1 MTEQQFPG
9 SRWWKFDFHTHTPA
23 SSDYKPEEKHIS
35 HRDWLLAH
43 MRQGI
48 DAVVVTD
55 HNSADW
61 INDLQT
67 ELKKL
72 AEEKPQGWHALV
84 VFPGVEITTSERAHL
99 LGVFSPDTTA
109 REIDGLLHAPDVS
122 WDKPNSNS
130 GNAEWCMS
138 GINMSAMIDR
148 IHAKGGLA
156 IPAHVDTKNG
166 LLASQ
171 TKDGFQIDNPR
182 SDLVSRVLAAADA
195 LDVRDVSDP
204 VLQSYATEIALK
216 AKVDGSDT
224 PHCLANVGSRWV
236 WLKMAKPTFEGLKLA
251 LAEPAL
257 SVRRSDKSTE
267 PLPKQW
273 IQSLQIQGLAKRHRP
288 LTIDFNPWL
297 NTVIGGRGSGKSS
310 LVECLRLALGREQE
324 AEQQLSREHEVSK
337 AIAQFAESMV
347 LDKTQLSAAVQGAGQ
362 LGGINRYDW
371 SKNEKRVMRPDG
383 QVTESW
389 VDTGI
394 EHNKVLDD
402 FPVRLFS
409 QKQIHALANQPGGLL
424 GYLDSSRTDDQ
435 WLKIYQRKK
444 NFNADPKSAQQA
456 AHSQAMKRG
465 GSFVIAS
472 TSSSVNRFEDTRDAV
487 RNKESELS
495 AWAQVKSDLAQVQES
510 LNTYAKQGV
519 SDKVE
524 ELQRLRAEK
533 RAIEDFSQ
541 GVSCEINSIQ
551 NAFLPLQLKDDWS
564 VNLPET
570 ASTSANEVAQRWQK
584 AFATMQATWGAVQ
597 THMLLLQTQAQQ
609 LTSDAAYLQ
618 WSTEQQAQEAQCRSE
633 LENVKAMLGGQLQQ
647 VGVLHQQ
654 KEDLEKQN
662 QLFELKAKELE
673 VAKVLR
679 EQRYQEMVS
688 ARQAITQARQDFVN
702 AVIRNAPEETLQIT
716 VHPVAQYDDVSLNE
730 LRKLLG
736 LNTADYAN
744 SFLGDLENEGS
755 KGIVPT
761 LAQQPERLDELK
773 KGIEAFVVGEV
784 EQAQK
789 ILEIDISGARI
800 RAALKALTPRQLDEL
815 WTWFPEDKVEIKF
828 RQAQKDN
835 WQDISTGSAGQ
846 KTGALLSFIVNE
858 GEEPLILDQ
867 PEDDLD
873 NENVYKLV
881 VEQLRQTKS
890 RRQVIVVTH
899 NANIVVNGDAELVIP
914 MAFRGGQIQADTAG
928 GLQDASI
935 RQKICDV
942 MEGGEKAFKN
952 RYERVLKHKLSKG

>member
-1 MTEQQFPG
+1 MTEQKFPG
-9 SRWWKFDFHTHTPA
+9 SRWWKIDFHTHTPQG
-23 SSDYKPEEKHIS
+23 SSDYKGDKSIS
-35 HRDWLLAH
+35 AQDWLTYH
-43 MRQGI
+43 KNRGV
-48 DAVVVTD
+48 DCVVVTD
-55 HNSADW
+55 HNGSEWLDE
-61 INDLQT
+61 LQV
-67 ELKKL
+67 ELVRLRETDKAWASFFVL
-72 AEEKPQGWHALV
+72 
-84 VFPGVEITTSERAHL
+84 PGVEISCSSGVHVLAILDEAAKAKDIAAMVGKCGYQGTLGDSDAVTTTSVVEVMKIVQ
-99 LGVFSPDTTA
+99 G
-109 REIDGLLHAPDVS
+109 AP
-122 WDKPNSNS
+122 WN
-130 GNAEWCMS
+130 
-138 GINMSAMIDR
+138 
-148 IHAKGGLA
+148 GLA
-156 IPAHVDTKNG
+156 IPAHVDCSKG
-166 LLASQ
+166 LFKSIQDSQ
-171 TKDGFQIDNPR
+171 TLKD
-182 SDLVSRVLAAADA
+182 VLKTANALQT
-195 LDVRDVSDP
+195 LDVQA
-204 VLQSYATEIALK
+204 LATLVKDDDCRKLIDQLAH
-216 AKVDGSDT
+216 VQGSDSHNAEQT
-224 PHCLANVGSRWV
+224 PAEVFTWV
-236 WLKMAKPTFEGLKLA
+236 KLTMPSLSGLKLA
-251 LAEPAL
+251 LAEPQL
-257 SVRRSDKSTE
+257 SVRRSDQSPE

-273 IQSLQIQGLAKRHRP
+273 IQSLQIQGLAKRHRQ

-310 LVECLRLALGREQE
+310 VVECLRLALGREQE

-383 QVTESW
+383 QVTYRW

-435 WLKIYQRKK
+435 WLKIYQLKK

-472 TSSSVNRFEDTRDAV
+472 TSSSVNRFEDTREAV
-487 RNKESELS
+487 RNKETELS
-495 AWAQVKSDLAQVQES
+495 AWAQVKSDLTQVQES
-510 LNTYAKQGV
+510 LDTYAKQGV

-524 ELQRLRAEK
+524 ELQRLSAEK
-533 RAIEDFSQ
+533 RAIEDFAQ
-541 GVSCEINSIQ
+541 GVSTEINSFQ
-551 NAFLPLQLKDDWS
+551 NAFSPLQLKDDWS
-564 VNLPET
+564 VNLQET
-570 ASTSANEVAQRWQK
+570 ASASAKEVALRWQK

-633 LENVKAMLGGQLQQ
+633 LENVKAMLGGQLKQ
-647 VGVLHQQ
+647 VGVLQQQ

-673 VAKVLR
+673 AAKVLR
-679 EQRYQEMVS
+679 EQRYQEMVT

-702 AVIRNAPEETLQIT
+702 AVIQNAPEETLQIT

-744 SFLGDLENEGS
+744 SFLGDLENEAS

-773 KGIEAFVVGEV
+773 KGIEAFVVGEAEHV
-784 EQAQK
+784 QK
-789 ILEIDISGARI
+789 ILEIDIAGARI

-828 RQAQKDN
+828 RQVPKDN

-928 GLQDASI
+928 GLQDAAI
-935 RQKICDV
+935 RQKICEV

-952 RYERVLKHKLSKG
+952 RYERVLNHKLSKG

>member
-9 SRWWKFDFHTHTPA
+9 SRWWKIDFHTHTPQG
-23 SSDYKPEEKHIS
+23 SSDYKGDKSIS
-35 HRDWLLAH
+35 AQDWLTH
-43 MRQGI
+43 HKNRGV
-48 DAVVVTD
+48 DCVVVTD
-55 HNSADW
+55 HNGSEWLDE
-61 INDLQT
+61 LQV
-67 ELKKL
+67 ELVRLRGTDKAWASFFVL
-72 AEEKPQGWHALV
+72 
-84 VFPGVEITTSERAHL
+84 PGVEISCSSGVHVLAILDEAAKAKDIAAMVGKCGYQGTLGDSDAVTTTSVVEVMKIVQ
-99 LGVFSPDTTA
+99 G
-109 REIDGLLHAPDVS
+109 AP
-122 WDKPNSNS
+122 WN
-130 GNAEWCMS
+130 
-138 GINMSAMIDR
+138 
-148 IHAKGGLA
+148 GLA
-156 IPAHVDTKNG
+156 IPAHVDCSKG
-166 LLASQ
+166 LFKSIQDSQ
-171 TKDGFQIDNPR
+171 TLKD
-182 SDLVSRVLAAADA
+182 VLKTANALQT
-195 LDVRDVSDP
+195 LDVQA
-204 VLQSYATEIALK
+204 LATLVKDDDCRKLIDQLAH
-216 AKVDGSDT
+216 VQGSDSHNAEQT
-224 PHCLANVGSRWV
+224 FAEVFTWV
-236 WLKMAKPTFEGLKLA
+236 KLTMPSLSGLKLA
-251 LAEPAL
+251 LAEPQL
-257 SVRRSDKSTE
+257 SVRRSDQSPE

-273 IQSLQIQGLAKRHRP
+273 IQSLQIQGLAKRHRQ

-310 LVECLRLALGREQE
+310 VVECLRLALGREQE

-435 WLKIYQRKK
+435 WLKIYQLKK

-456 AHSQAMKRG
+456 THSQAMKRG

-472 TSSSVNRFEDTRDAV
+472 TSSSVSRFEDARKDV
-487 RNKESELS
+487 RTKQNELS
-495 AWAQVKSDLAQVQES
+495 AWPQIKSNLAQVQES
-510 LNTYAKQGV
+510 LDTYAKQGV
-519 SDKVE
+519 SDKVLL
-524 ELQRLRAEK
+524 LQKLRVEK
-533 RAIEDFSQ
+533 RAIEDFEQ
-541 GVSCEINSIQ
+541 GVSSEVSNLQ
-551 NAFLPLQLKDDWS
+551 NAFAPMQLNAWA

-570 ASTSANEVAQRWQK
+570 ASASAKEVAQRWQQVFE
-584 AFATMQATWGAVQ
+584 AMQTTWANVQ
-597 THMLLLQTQAQQ
+597 AQMQTLQTQAQQ
-609 LTSDAAYLQ
+609 LTADAAYQQ
-618 WSTEQQAQEAQCRSE
+618 WSTEQQSQETQYLSE

-647 VGVLHQQ
+647 VGVLQQQ

-662 QLFELKAKELE
+662 QLFELKAKEPE
-673 VAKVLR
+673 AAKVLR
-679 EQRYQEMVS
+679 EQRYQEMVN
-688 ARQAITQARQDFVN
+688 ARRAITQARQDFVN
-702 AVIRNAPEETLQIT
+702 AVIQNAPEETLQIT

-744 SFLGDLENEGS
+744 SFLGDLENEVS

-773 KGIEAFVVGEV
+773 KGIEAFVVGEA
-784 EQAQK
+784 EQVQK

-828 RQAQKDN
+828 RQAPKDN

-890 RRQVIVVTH
+890 RRQVIVV
-899 NANIVVNGDAELVIP
+899 NGDAELVIL

-928 GLQDASI
+928 GLQDVSI

>member
-1 MTEQQFPG
+1 MTEQKFPG
-9 SRWWKFDFHTHTPA
+9 SRWWKIDFHTHTPQG
-23 SSDYKPEEKHIS
+23 SSDYKGDKSIS
-35 HRDWLLAH
+35 AQDWLTH
-43 MRQGI
+43 HKNRGV
-48 DAVVVTD
+48 DCVVVTD
-55 HNSADW
+55 HNGSEWLDE
-61 INDLQT
+61 LQV
-67 ELKKL
+67 ELVRLRGTDKAWASFFVL
-72 AEEKPQGWHALV
+72 
-84 VFPGVEITTSERAHL
+84 PGVEISCSSGVHVLAILDEAAKAKDIAAMVGKCGYQGTLGDSDAVTTTSVVEVMKIVQ
-99 LGVFSPDTTA
+99 G
-109 REIDGLLHAPDVS
+109 AP
-122 WDKPNSNS
+122 WN
-130 GNAEWCMS
+130 
-138 GINMSAMIDR
+138 
-148 IHAKGGLA
+148 GLA
-156 IPAHVDTKNG
+156 IPAHVDCSKG
-166 LLASQ
+166 LFKSIQDSQ
-171 TKDGFQIDNPR
+171 TLKD
-182 SDLVSRVLAAADA
+182 VLKTANALQT
-195 LDVRDVSDP
+195 LDV
-204 VLQSYATEIALK
+204 QALAILVK
-216 AKVDGSDT
+216 DDDCRKLIDQLAHVQGSDSHNAEQT
-224 PHCLANVGSRWV
+224 LAEVFTWV
-236 WLKMAKPTFEGLKLA
+236 KLTMPSLSGLKLA
-251 LAEPAL
+251 LAEPQL
-257 SVRRSDKSTE
+257 SVRRSDQSPE

-273 IQSLQIQGLAKRHRP
+273 IQSLQIQGLAKRPRQ

-310 LVECLRLALGREQE
+310 VVECLRLALGREQE

-383 QVTESW
+383 QVTYGW

-394 EHNKVLDD
+394 EHNNVLDD

-435 WLKIYQRKK
+435 WLKIYQLKK

-472 TSSSVNRFEDTRDAV
+472 TSSSVNRFEDAREAV
-487 RNKESELS
+487 RNKETELS

-510 LNTYAKQGV
+510 LDTYAKQGV

-533 RAIEDFSQ
+533 RAIEDFAQ
-541 GVSCEINSIQ
+541 GVSSEINSFQ
-551 NAFLPLQLKDDWS
+551 NAFSPLQLKDDWS
-564 VNLPET
+564 VNLQET
-570 ASTSANEVAQRWQK
+570 ASASAKEVALRWQK

-633 LENVKAMLGGQLQQ
+633 LENVKAMLGGQLKQ
-647 VGVLHQQ
+647 VGVLQQQ

-673 VAKVLR
+673 AAKVLR
-679 EQRYQEMVS
+679 EQRYQEMVT

-702 AVIRNAPEETLQIT
+702 AVIQNAPEETLQIT

-744 SFLGDLENEGS
+744 SFLGDLENEAS

-773 KGIEAFVVGEV
+773 KGIEAFVVGEA
-784 EQAQK
+784 EQVQK
-789 ILEIDISGARI
+789 ILEVDIAGARI

-828 RQAQKDN
+828 RQVPKDN

-935 RQKICDV
+935 RQKICEV

-952 RYERVLKHKLSKG
+952 RYERVLNHKLSKG